1 VRIIACR
8 GLSGDLMPSRI
19 IDDGGDGDQARIFL
33 LPAAAT
39 RFANVAT
46 IFLSSGSLT
55 NETAL
60 LGSTHWTNRCSNS
73 GQALLCVFTSNG
85 KTLTS
90 QLTSMPGSSSNL

>member
-1 VRIIACR
+1 MIACR

-19 IDDGGDGDQARIFL
+19 IDDGGDGDQAGIVL
-33 LPAAAT
+33 LAAAAT
-39 RFANVAT
+39 RFAKVA
-46 IFLSSGSLT
+46 IILLSSGSLT

-73 GQALLCVFTSNG
+73 GQASLCLFTSNG

-90 QLTSMPGSSSNL
+90 QLTSMPGSSSSL